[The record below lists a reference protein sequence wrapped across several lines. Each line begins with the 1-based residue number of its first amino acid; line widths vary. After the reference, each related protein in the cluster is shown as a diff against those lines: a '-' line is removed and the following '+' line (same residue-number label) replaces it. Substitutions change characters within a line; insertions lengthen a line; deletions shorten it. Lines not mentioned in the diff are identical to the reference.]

1 MNQSE
6 RGCQLCGKTIA
17 AASRREFL
25 EKAGMGF
32 GMLAASYLLERDL
45 AARPVAAG
53 TELVNPF
60 APKPLHFPAQAKH
73 VIFLFMHGGP
83 SHLDTFDPKPILAQ
97 LDGQLVPPS
106 FQKADF
112 QLTKMDKAPLLASR
126 RSFKKRGQSGLE
138 ISDLFENVARFAD
151 DLAVIRSCYHDGF
164 THVTGQ
170 NWMNNG
176 WPRVGRPSLGSWL
189 VYGLGSEAENLPA
202 FVVMLDGAIKAGAP
216 AFGAGFLPAMYQG
229 TVLRSEGPPILNS
242 TRPSQITAE
251 AQREMLDLLSV
262 YNQRHLTERSQDSDL
277 AARMAAYELAFKMQA
292 SVPEL
297 TDTSRESKATL
308 KLYGIDEAETAE
320 FGAQCLLA
328 RRMVERGVRF
338 VQLYS
343 GGKKG
348 SEQGWDGHNECDQNH
363 STMARKVDRPI
374 AGLLADLKGRGLLES
389 TLVIWGGDFG
399 RTPFTDGDAMGAGNR
414 NGRDHNPYGFTVW
427 MAGGGI
433 RGGKIIGATD
443 EIGLHAV
450 QDKVHVHDLHAT
462 ILTLLGLDHKK
473 LTYLFQGRDFRLTD
487 VGGDNDLARRLIGA
501 SRPPQPEIRR
511 RARSKATT

>member
-1 MNQSE
+1 MNRFE
-6 RGCQLCGKTIA
+6 GCQLCDRTIA
-17 AASRREFL
+17 VASRREFL

-32 GMLAASYLLERDL
+32 GMLAASYLLERDSL
-45 AARPVAAG
+45 AKAPAPVTG
-53 TELVNPF
+53 LGNPF
-60 APKPLHFPAQAKH
+60 AAKPPHFPAKAKH
-73 VIFLFMHGGP
+73 VISLFMHGGP
-83 SHLDTFDPKPILAQ
+83 SHLDTFDPKPTLTQ
-97 LDGQLVPPS
+97 LDGQRVPPS

-112 QLTKMDKAPLLASR
+112 QLTRMDQAPLLASR
-126 RSFKKRGQSGLE
+126 RNFKKRGQSGIE
-138 ISDLFENVARFAD
+138 ISDLFENVAQFAD

-176 WPRVGRPSLGSWL
+176 WPRVGRPSVGSWI
-189 VYGLGSEAENLPA
+189 VYGLGSESEDLPA
-202 FVVMLDGAIKAGAP
+202 FMVMLDGAIKAGAP
-216 AFGAGFLPAMYQG
+216 AYGAGFLPAAYQG
-229 TVLRSEGPPILNS
+229 TVLRSEGAPILNAS
-242 TRPSQITAE
+242 RPSQISPN
-251 AQREMLDLLSV
+251 AQRGMLDLLDF
-262 YNQRHLTERSQDSDL
+262 YNQRHLGERSGDSDL
-277 AARMAAYELAFKMQA
+277 AARMAAYELAFKMQS
-292 SVPEL
+292 SVPDL
-297 TDTSRESKATL
+297 TKISGESNATL

-320 FGAQCLLA
+320 FGTQCLLA

-374 AGLLADLKGRGLLES
+374 AGLLADLKGRGLLDS

-487 VGGDNDLARRLIGA
+487 VGGNNDLARRLIGA
-501 SRPPQPEIRR
+501 DAPQPVIRR
-511 RARSKATT
+511 KARGKTKT